1 MGLVTNF
8 ARPGG
13 NLTGVNFHSL
23 ELVAKRLEL
32 LRALVPG
39 AVRVAALLNPA
50 NATITEPVLRDLERA
65 AGAMGLK
72 IQVLNADT
80 SEEIDTAFA
89 TLGRERPDA
98 LFVSSGPYYNS
109 RRVQLTQWAARLG
122 MPATYG
128 SRLAVEVGG
137 LMSYATNRADSFR
150 EMGAYAGRILK
161 GAMPADLPVVQAT
174 KFELV
179 ISRQTAR
186 ILGLPV
192 PPTLLALADEVIE

>member
-1 MGLVTNF
+1 
-8 ARPGG
+8 
-13 NLTGVNFHSL
+13 
-23 ELVAKRLEL
+23 
-32 LRALVPG
+32 
-39 AVRVAALLNPA
+39 
-50 NATITEPVLRDLERA
+50 
-65 AGAMGLK
+65 MGLK